1 MIRLSFFLVATPAE
15 CANVDCGQHAACLA
29 TPGRG
34 DARDYVCLCILGKPY
49 LKEAGKSCVDNRKPA
64 AGDRV
69 SQAPIAVQRSPMEL
83 ETSTVNSPPPPPPPT
98 GTVPATAVTVQ
109 QSDRPVASTD
119 TMEDEMPSDEADD
132 KAEKQQEQ
140 QQQNSTMKET
150 LSLLANGLIVT
161 CPFVALFVFV
171 FRKMFS
177 CCRHHQA
184 AAAAEVYSVVNF

>member
-1 MIRLSFFLVATPAE
+1 VA
-15 CANVDCGQHAACLA
+15 G
-29 TPGRG
+29 G
-34 DARDYVCLCILGKPY
+34 
-49 LKEAGKSCVDNRKPA
+49 
-64 AGDRV
+64 RV

-83 ETSTVNSPPPPPPPT
+83 ETSTSNSPATPPPT
-98 GTVPATAVTVQ
+98 STVPAATAVIVQ
-109 QSDRPVASTD
+109 QLDRPVASTD
-119 TMEDEMPSDEADD
+119 KMGDEIPSDEADD

-161 CPFVALFVFV
+161 CSFVALFVFV